1 MFDLGFEPQVRSII
15 NSIRPDRQTLLFSA
29 TFNKRVEHLSRGT
42 SLCDDLRALARG
54 TDNGTWLGRRPR
66 RRSCRPRA
74 HQRRA
79 GRRGQHGRDPGRRR
93 AQHRPRQVSLGSW
106 RDGLPGPCTIA
117 AQRSHSHSHPLGPL
131 YPACT
136 PLRLPARNT
145 QILRRL
151 PGMVIEGQVV
161 IFVSRKGAVDEL
173 TGSLKANQFECAC
186 IRGRPRPRFL
196 LTPPARRLRCAR
208 LPGGALHGDL
218 QQHDRDKVMRDFR
231 KGRFPVLISTDVR
244 GQFPPRRRASA
255 HVRSRLD
262 CMVAGLVHSLRHA
275 ASTFPTSATSST
287 LTWRATFTPMSTALV

>member
-42 SLCDDLRALARG
+42 SLGDDLRALPAGPTTAPGWGDVRADALVDPVRINVGQVGEANTDVTQVVVVLNTDLDKFPWVRGVMAARPMHHCG
-54 TDNGTWLGRRPR
+54 PALTLPPTRSPLSPALSPASVAYTKTQ
-66 RRSCRPRA
+66 RSCA
-74 HQRRA
+74 
-79 GRRGQHGRDPGRRR
+79 D
-93 AQHRPRQVSLGSW
+93 SLGWSSKA
-106 RDGLPGPCTIA
+106 RSSSLCRARALSTSSPA
-117 AQRSHSHSHPLGPL
+117 ASRRTSLSVRAYAPSS
-131 YPACT
+131 T
-136 PLRLPARNT
+136 PL
-145 QILRRL
+145 
-151 PGMVIEGQVV
+151 
-161 IFVSRKGAVDEL
+161 
-173 TGSLKANQFECAC
+173 
-186 IRGRPRPRFL
+186 L